1 MSAAQVTGDPF
12 CACGCDGW
20 LGQCRGVMRPEYLA
34 GLDFHAPRL
43 RPPPTNFF
51 VYAECEDPYPTTP
64 PGVLTMDDDDCG
76 IRTVPPDPAD
86 EAAALAAEPNAFPPT
101 ERPTRP
107 ETVRPLS
114 TAREFARAVEE
125 MRVTRK
131 EIVDG
136 FKNLGAD
143 LAVIRH
149 ELQGNAMRLTAV
161 ETAQRDL
168 RAELRQLRDD
178 FTQRIEALE
187 KTIPHDSAPPSASP
201 R

>member
-86 EAAALAAEPNAFPPT
+86 EAAALAAEPNAFPAT

-107 ETVRPLS
+107 ETIRPSVRD
-114 TAREFARAVEE
+114 FNRAVDE
-125 MRVTRK
+125 MTLTRK
-131 EIVDG
+131 EIADG
-136 FKNLGAD
+136 FKHQGAD
-143 LAVIRH
+143 LQFIRH
-149 ELQGNAMRLTAV
+149 ELQGQSMRLTKV
-161 ETAQRDL
+161 EDGQRDL
-168 RAELRQLRDD
+168 RAELRQVKDDLRGALD
-178 FTQRIEALE
+178 RIEELE
-187 KTIPHDSAPPSASP
+187 KRYDSAPPSAPS

>member
-1 MSAAQVTGDPF
+1 MSAAQEVGF
-12 CACGCDGW
+12 
-20 LGQCRGVMRPEYLA
+20 MRPEYHID
-34 GLDFHAPRL
+34 LDIRVPRL

-107 ETVRPLS
+107 ETIRPSVRD
-114 TAREFARAVEE
+114 FNRAVDE
-125 MRVTRK
+125 MTLTRK
-131 EIVDG
+131 EIADG
-136 FKNLGAD
+136 FKHQGAD
-143 LAVIRH
+143 LAFIRH
-149 ELQGNAMRLTAV
+149 ELQGQSMRLTKV
-161 ETAQRDL
+161 EDGQRDL
-168 RAELRQLRDD
+168 RAELRQVKDDLRGALD
-178 FTQRIEALE
+178 RIEELE
-187 KTIPHDSAPPSASP
+187 KRYDSSPPSASP